1 VEVEGNKGDNRK
13 TGMGEVTV
21 VKINLDPMIGE
32 LNLNLLK
39 SRGWYSP
46 IHPDSMIT
54 HRVGIS
60 FSCVTLHMKGSY
72 NPSRFESVLDL
83 IKLVSR
89 LKLIIALI
97 LL

>member
-1 VEVEGNKGDNRK
+1 MGD
-13 TGMGEVTV
+13 VTV
-21 VKINLDPMIGE
+21 VKINLDPITGD
-32 LNLNLLK
+32 LKLNLLWF
-39 SRGWYSP
+39 RGWYSP

-54 HRVGIS
+54 HRVGKS

-72 NPSRFESVLDL
+72 NPFKLESVLVL

-97 LL
+97 LV